1 MASFFQSFRSSSMP
15 KRLLRYALS
24 RLELLDAEALDMD
37 NLDFALGRN
46 TVFEFRDVGI
56 RLNKL
61 EKLLQLPAA
70 IRLSR
75 AKVLLLRVTVPM
87 DFYTSPIIVEV
98 EGVEVRLK
106 VDGAERGKPG
116 SDTPLSAAPLPVVV
130 PNTIDLAQSFLETQ
144 PSSEKKRLEEALVA
158 ETQDL
163 GASVSSSDDDCGS
176 EDEPN
181 AFGTGQALSL
191 PDFLGDFLQGIVDR
205 TQIKIRCV
213 SFQLDMGP
221 PPADTSS
228 SSPTLEPVSF
238 QIALESIEVEGVTTA
253 GSAKTK
259 DKTTQESPGEGQV
272 SSAPTIVPKEGK
284 RHISL
289 ANVRACLISEA
300 NVFSALS
307 RSPSVASPSTASSS
321 PILTRNPPSRQST
334 SLLSQGSFRE
344 QPMASLQ
351 ESFRQRLSDCQKSH
365 NMDEHLLGDSEEA
378 LGIPYEFDDESP
390 PTPRVSTLF
399 QEPSVPP
406 IESSISASPHEQH
419 LELKQPKEASAL
431 DLGHGRLRARLAA
444 ALGPEGSDGE
454 SEVGISQSGDNRS
467 LEDLTESHLYTH
479 KEAESMYLS
488 AFSTAEPGTSA
499 SVSRP
504 AQSGEKDRGKAV
516 AHLATSAAAAA
527 SRSPRSVM
535 PGAWAEESESPPE
548 SQRRAQRRGDEAETT
563 LLSSQT
569 ASSLPPLTES
579 ASSSSSGSH
588 SKSGGPSSETEADG
602 RLADQDDAP
611 TPRGPSR
618 VVKEIMH
625 LENVSI
631 YVPSHH
637 GHTRLETGASPLPG
651 SAQQPPSSTTS
662 AYCETLGTS
671 SSKTP
676 PPQPP
681 STTDNAVEV
690 VLSPLSICFDTSL
703 GILIAMAFDKLL
715 KAVKYEEPA
724 PVGKPRRRQAQA
736 KAESKM
742 APNFKFVAREIS
754 FKFLSQLHG
763 FADIPGRRLGPL
775 AFGLDHD
782 EVLLNATLQNLSIS
796 TSSTRIKTS
805 PGLGGDRGDLASQDA
820 VVTKIDLERFRFGYA
835 DGDMISF
842 DSSRPMTTSVRDVF
856 LNDGHDIGIKMI
868 RSKGLNKTDVETLPL
883 VVQLDLQRLDETIGW
898 FGGLSSFLNMSV
910 SSIPSSI
917 SRASSPALGP
927 AALPSSPSPPPA
939 LSAARKSRPVVH
951 FEAPTTDRMQHAAE
965 DDRSVTVKMKINV
978 RIGGALV
985 EVAGKECSVA
995 AETNAIKVVGR
1006 DQGTGVACGRIR
1018 FTGPYLKNPRSR
1030 KNSDYLHHYHQNPP
1044 LATEVGGL
1052 RLELSPVPEDRDLEK
1067 LLELIIPSKVK
1078 FDDDGGGEIMVE
1090 TLLRQRR
1097 KGSVLR
1103 VTVET
1108 INVRVANPAQLLP
1121 ALPTLVEE
1129 IAKLSTT
1136 VAAKYLPEDDRPG
1149 ILTLAKLQKVG
1160 VSVNVEGKVG
1170 LLESQ
1175 LMDFEVAH
1183 ITVPSLVAVAVRGIS
1198 IRRNGTEDLI
1208 CSDAPLQGQSLS
1220 PPEERG
1226 PVIMARIIGDEM
1238 EPTIKL
1244 KLRDLRIEYRVPT
1257 IMDALG
1263 LDDDS
1268 VTPLEFEASLAASV
1282 ASLADRARLPLLK
1295 AQVQITETAAEQRS
1309 QDKGK
1314 PTALDIGLRDC
1325 LLGLNPLNMPSK
1337 LVLALTDA
1345 RVQAALPLS
1354 NGTTTATVHVNK
1366 ASLLLTDNFAETE
1379 LASTGTSSA
1388 GRRRH
1393 SAPAA
1398 SPQIAN
1404 MCARGFVDICYIS
1417 SAKIAA
1423 TVRPTRGHDGL
1434 LDDRKQVEIELRDD
1448 LLVLETCADST
1459 QTLIAL
1465 LNALK
1470 PPTPPSRD
1478 DKYRTKVVP
1487 VQDLLASISAEAFGK
1502 PEGDYDFDHDFA
1514 GAQELAGSLSDADFG
1529 SGSRLLPHTG
1539 SNMYDSQLS
1548 GEELFDAMAHEM
1560 SIDET
1565 TMQDTVE
1572 GVLLTGFGAPS
1583 QNESLVNDNG
1593 DDLVIHEDFYD
1604 RDDGASES
1612 QTAKLWN
1619 STKNTYDRAPN
1630 DLVQASPLKV
1640 SVKDVH
1646 VIWNLF
1652 DGYDWARTRDVIA
1665 KAVEDVETKA
1675 TERQQQQSRMGGGL
1689 EAYEEQDEDEETI
1702 GDFLFNSIYIGVPLN
1717 RDPREL
1723 TRAINQGLNVDED
1736 NTTET
1741 ESVATATTSAT
1752 KTAYLQ
1758 SMQGRNRRGRLL
1770 RLHRSKHHKIT
1781 FELHGVCADVVP
1793 PPAETTASGLTS
1805 RGGQETLSSID
1816 VRVQTL
1822 DIFDHVPTST
1832 WKKFVT
1838 YDQDQGEREMGTSMV
1853 HLELLNVRP
1862 IPDLAAS
1869 EIVMRAKVLP
1879 LRLHVDQD
1887 ALDFITRFF
1896 EFKDEQGPGQPAS
1909 APSSMHASDPPFLQ
1923 RAEVLDIPIKLDF
1936 KPKRVDYAGLR
1947 SGHTTEFMN
1956 FIVLEEARMVL
1967 RHVIVYGVSG
1977 FDRLGLTLN
1986 DIWSPDVRRNQLP
1999 GVVAGLAPQPQRPSR
2014 QAVEG
2019 GRDGDVDDEDYDEE
2033 DLGGLDDEDKKQISL
2048 YADQPTGV
2056 LQGIRGGYR
2065 SLTRDVNL
2073 ARDAIIAVPGEVM
2086 GSQSAGGAARA
2097 VLRRAPTII
2106 FRPAVGVTKAIG
2118 QTLLGATNTIDP
2130 QNQRRINEVRTR
2142 SCLLGR
2148 Y

>member
-1 MASFFQSFRSSSMP
+1 MIPVPSSGRGSGVSASAVHLIKVHLIKGLIDFMP

-116 SDTPLSAAPLPVVV
+116 SDTPLSAAPLTVVV

-213 SFQLDMGP
+213 SFQLDMEVP
-221 PPADTSS
+221 AADTSS

-504 AQSGEKDRGKAV
+504 AQSGEKDR
-516 AHLATSAAAAA
+516 
-527 SRSPRSVM
+527 
-535 PGAWAEESESPPE
+535 
-548 SQRRAQRRGDEAETT
+548 
-563 LLSSQT
+563 
-569 ASSLPPLTES
+569 
-579 ASSSSSGSH
+579 
-588 SKSGGPSSETEADG
+588 
-602 RLADQDDAP
+602 
-611 TPRGPSR
+611 
-618 VVKEIMH
+618 
-625 LENVSI
+625 
-631 YVPSHH
+631 
-637 GHTRLETGASPLPG
+637 G

-1354 NGTTTATVHVNK
+1354 N
-1366 ASLLLTDNFAETE
+1366 
-1379 LASTGTSSA
+1379 
-1388 GRRRH
+1388 
-1393 SAPAA
+1393 A

-1781 FELHGVCADVVP
+1781 FELHGVCADVVAY

-1999 GVVAGLAPQPQRPSR
+1999 GVVAGLAPVRSLVNIGSGFRDLVEIPLREYRKDGRVIRSISKGAAAFARTTGTELVKLGAKLAVGTQYALQGAEEMLLAERGQRLQQQPQRPSR

-2130 QNQRRINEVRTR
+2130 QNQRRINEK
-2142 SCLLGR
+2142 
-2148 Y
+2148 YKH